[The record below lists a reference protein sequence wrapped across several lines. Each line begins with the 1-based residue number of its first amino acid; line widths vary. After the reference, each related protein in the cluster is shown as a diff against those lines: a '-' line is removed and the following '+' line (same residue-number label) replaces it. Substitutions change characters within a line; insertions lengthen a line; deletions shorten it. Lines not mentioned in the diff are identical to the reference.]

1 MSLSDEEGCDD
12 GEIKVTAEEGYIA
25 GGSDLTPEGMTT
37 QSVPCT
43 WIIEAQTG
51 QRINITMI
59 NFNYKGL
66 KGYRYG
72 YRRRGHTGITC
83 TDVATITDE
92 DIEKNIRL
100 CEDQPRQTQVY
111 LSSSDTVKL
120 QIIQRAATSKSQALA
135 GLFLLHYK
143 GSVSGLFLHIWKS
156 EQSF

>member
-1 MSLSDEEGCDD
+1 MSLSDDEGCED

-25 GGSDLTPEGMTT
+25 GGSDLHIEGKATP
-37 QSVPCT
+37 SVPCT
-43 WIIEAQTG
+43 WNIEAQTG

-59 NFNYKGL
+59 NFNYKGI

-83 TDVATITDE
+83 TDVATVIDGDT
-92 DIEKNIRL
+92 EKNIRL

-111 LSSSDTVKL
+111 LSSGDTVKL
-120 QIIQRAATSKSQALA
+120 QIIQRSATSKSQALA

-143 GSVSGLFLHIWKS
+143 GTVVF
-156 EQSF
+156 